1 MYMSKTISNTK
12 LSKKESKRKTL
23 RKLRQPKITEYYKR
37 KKTLPTFN
45 DIYENRN
52 VFPSV
57 KSRQPHSDKQ
67 WKKLV
72 ETLQNFRDE
81 EEPDKI
87 QLFYVDGKDA
97 DYLDEQFDEVNMLD
111 IHKPMTK
118 KYLEKLHRNHKKWAE
133 SLGPEYNSQFDK
145 SYHQFTAIKELP
157 SAFIKYVDALI
168 YAKNHIIKPGKL
180 PDVLGDYVSR
190 FSMRNESYEAKM
202 GK

>member
-1 MYMSKTISNTK
+1 MNKTISNTK

-23 RKLRQPKITEYYKR
+23 RKLRQRKITEYYKR

-57 KSRQPHSDKQ
+57 KSRKPHSEKQ
-67 WKKLV
+67 WINLV

-87 QLFYVDGKDA
+87 QLFYVDGKNA

-111 IHKPMTK
+111 IHKPMMRTQK
-118 KYLEKLHRNHKKWAE
+118 MT
-133 SLGPEYNSQFDK
+133 P
-145 SYHQFTAIKELP
+145 P
-157 SAFIKYVDALI
+157 SWP
-168 YAKNHIIKPGKL
+168 H
-180 PDVLGDYVSR
+180 
-190 FSMRNESYEAKM
+190 
-202 GK
+202 